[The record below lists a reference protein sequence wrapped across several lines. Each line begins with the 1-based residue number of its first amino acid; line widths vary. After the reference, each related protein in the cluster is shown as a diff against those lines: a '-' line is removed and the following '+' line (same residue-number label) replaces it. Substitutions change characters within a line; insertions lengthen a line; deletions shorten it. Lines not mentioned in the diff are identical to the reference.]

1 MKGSSP
7 ALNGLAVAGY
17 RVTALNN
24 SYIFQ
29 NSGAPVKDF
38 TKGWKHIAHEFENL
52 LVLRMKEGNIANLF
66 VMIPLE
72 THRAIC

>member
-1 MKGSSP
+1 MKGGSP
-7 ALNGLAVAGY
+7 VLNSLAITGY

-38 TKGWKHIAHEFENL
+38 TWGWKHIAHEFETL
-52 LVLRMKEGNIANLF
+52 LVLRMKEFI
-66 VMIPLE
+66 
-72 THRAIC
+72 